1 MGLIKGAVRLGIG
14 ALLFVG
20 GYMFNSYVHGD
31 ERYSVQRVD
40 DVPYLMDKRTERRLR
55 IYEGSMQV
63 GSLEHRLEGVLQD
76 PRMTVA
82 LEQMEM
88 RYQDHD

>member
-1 MGLIKGAVRLGIG
+1 MGLIKGAVKLGIG
-14 ALLFVG
+14 VLLFAG

-40 DVPYLMDKRTERRLR
+40 DVPYLVDKRTERRLR
-55 IYEGSMQV
+55 ISELSMQV

-76 PRMTVA
+76 PRMAAT

-88 RYQDHD
+88 RYRDHD